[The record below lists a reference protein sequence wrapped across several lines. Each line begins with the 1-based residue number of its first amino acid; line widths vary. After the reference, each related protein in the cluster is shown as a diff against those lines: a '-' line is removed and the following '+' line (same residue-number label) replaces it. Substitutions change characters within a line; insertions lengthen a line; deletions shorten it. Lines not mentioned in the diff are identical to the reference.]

1 MQRYLDGQVLITVL
15 IKKKNSGGFLVPIY
29 NNSVEVSCYC
39 PQKIVQKEQEKNP
52 KCDVKHA
59 GVKIP
64 KWCRSS
70 LNTLIHT
77 LTSLNFLN

>member
-1 MQRYLDGQVLITVL
+1 MQRYLDRQVLITVL
-15 IKKKNSGGFLVPIY
+15 IKKTSGFLVPIY
-29 NNSVEVSCYC
+29 NNSLEVSCYC

-64 KWCRSS
+64 KWGSTF

-77 LTSLNFLN
+77 LTSLNFLD